1 MKGLLCMAAASVLA
15 ASVVS
20 GPAAY
25 AMNVPVAAAE
35 DESGSSLDALLDDLE
50 NSTPVELNYANPLG
64 YWPERLMLMR
74 IWAFPLPFRILLKS
88 WKLKMILRSA
98 ILW

>member
-1 MKGLLCMAAASVLA
+1 MAAASVLA

-64 YWPERLMLMR
+64 YWAGTTYVNENMGISLT
-74 IWAFPLPFRILLKS
+74 LPDSFEILETQNDF
-88 WKLKMILRSA
+88 RSA